1 MDLSCNTLC
10 FQDELLCF
18 KRLKHL
24 KELKELN
31 LEKNSI
37 EKPNLK
43 QILEIQFE
51 REAVEEIYL
60 RVCEEMIALKESVF
74 EWKGERENKLKKINE
89 LKGKIDNIIDMTR
102 MI

>member
-1 MDLSCNTLC
+1 M
-10 FQDELLCF
+10 
-18 KRLKHL
+18 
-24 KELKELN
+24 
-31 LEKNSI
+31 EKNSI

-60 RVCEEMIALKESVF
+60 GVREVLKALKESVF

-89 LKGKIDNIIDMTR
+89 LKGKIDNIIDMIK